1 MQYDPHPLRAHEFR
15 AVEKRLQEYLT
26 KRVLVF
32 RKGEINRDHVRFDSR
47 GRPTSESGLELRSR
61 PKAILFTGLTLDPE
75 RLVVLGEAARMRP
88 GASQP
93 TLSRDPRE
101 LRLVTCT
108 IMLDVPPDKMTF
120 THGIGLLCQMFLTRE
135 EFHRVSFGDSSHLK
149 RLSAKENR

>member
-1 MQYDPHPLRAHEFR
+1 MTSNKMQMKGSLAHAVLLTCVLCSPLHTHAGNASVQYDPHPLRAHEFR

-75 RLVVLGEAARMRP
+75 RLWFWVRQFECGRGRH
-88 GASQP
+88 
-93 TLSRDPRE
+93 SRTFSRSSRTQA
-101 LRLVTCT
+101 LTC
-108 IMLDVPPDKMTF
+108 D
-120 THGIGLLCQMFLTRE
+120 HAGC
-135 EFHRVSFGDSSHLK
+135 
-149 RLSAKENR
+149 SA